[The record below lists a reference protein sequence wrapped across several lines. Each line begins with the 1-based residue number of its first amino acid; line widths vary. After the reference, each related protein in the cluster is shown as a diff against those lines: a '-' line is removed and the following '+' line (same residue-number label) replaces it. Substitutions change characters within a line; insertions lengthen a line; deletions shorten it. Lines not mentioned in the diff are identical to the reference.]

1 MAVLRKL
8 SANCLDTEEGMAAL
22 RGSRSPGDNKE
33 IIRRGKILWG
43 TNGIRK
49 LMI

>member
-22 RGSRSPGDNKE
+22 RVDPAPPGDNKE
-33 IIRRGKILWG
+33 IIRRDKIL
-43 TNGIRK
+43 
-49 LMI
+49 